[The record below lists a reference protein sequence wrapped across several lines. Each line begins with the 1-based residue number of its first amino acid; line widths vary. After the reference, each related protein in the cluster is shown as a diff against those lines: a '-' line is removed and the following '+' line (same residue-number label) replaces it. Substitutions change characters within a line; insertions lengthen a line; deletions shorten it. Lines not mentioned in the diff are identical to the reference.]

1 MYGDQIPGATL
12 TICMLRADPNMIKER
27 FLQRG
32 WKPHLVDDAIH
43 EVAELEQAKFADIR
57 VDTVDHSVKEIAQ
70 IVRAQAG
77 NWPGTRAQM
86 NPRGHGF
93 E

>member
-1 MYGDQIPGATL
+1 M
-12 TICMLRADPNMIKER
+12 
-27 FLQRG
+27 
-32 WKPHLVDDAIH
+32 KPHLVDDAIH

-57 VDTVDHSVKEIAQ
+57 VDTVGHSIKQIAQ
-70 IVRAQAG
+70 IVRAQAS